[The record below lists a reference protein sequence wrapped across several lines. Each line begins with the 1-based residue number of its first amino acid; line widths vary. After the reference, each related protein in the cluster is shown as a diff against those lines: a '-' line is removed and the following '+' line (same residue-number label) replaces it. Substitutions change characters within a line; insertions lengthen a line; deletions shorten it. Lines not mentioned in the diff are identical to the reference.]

1 MLPYPV
7 EELTFFVEGVFEGMW
22 RSMDFCDF
30 WAIEVE
36 GRNGAYASPLLYI
49 IEL

>member
-1 MLPYPV
+1 
-7 EELTFFVEGVFEGMW
+7 MW

-30 WAIEVE
+30 LAIEVGE
-36 GRNGAYASPLLYI
+36 AIGAYASPLLYI